1 MHESESGHLDAS
13 GLRIAFRTHGAP
25 ALDLDQLVLEPGA
38 RVALVGPSGS
48 GKTTLAY
55 ALTGILAPDRGEVRW
70 GEVIL
75 NQLSESRRDAWRRR
89 HVGFV
94 FQDFHLVPGLTPLEN
109 VLAPCYFT
117 ALRPTGEQVARAR
130 ALLAQVEVP
139 GARRDVTE
147 LSRGEQQRV
156 AIARALLHDP
166 PILVADEPTASLDAA
181 HSARV
186 IELLVGAAAERGRTL
201 IAVSHDRD
209 LIDRMGLVVRLEH
222 GRRVD

>member
-1 MHESESGHLDAS
+1 MDVS
-13 GLRIAFRTHGAP
+13 GLRIAFRTHGEP
-25 ALDLDQLVLEPGA
+25 ALDLDRLQLQPGA

-55 ALTGILAPDRGEVRW
+55 ALTGILTPDQGEVRW

-75 NQLSESRRDAWRRR
+75 SRLSESRRDAWRRR
-89 HVGFV
+89 NVGLV
-94 FQDFHLVPGLTPLEN
+94 FQDFHLVPGLSPLEN

-117 ALRPTGEQVARAR
+117 ALRPTGEQVTRAR

-139 GARRDVTE
+139 SARRDVSE

-166 PILVADEPTASLDAA
+166 PILVADEPTASLDEA

-186 IELLVGAAAERGRTL
+186 IELLLGAAAERGRTL
-201 IAVSHDRD
+201 IAVSHDRA
-209 LIDRMGLVVRLEH
+209 LIDRMELLVRLEH
-222 GRRVD
+222 GRRVS

>member
-1 MHESESGHLDAS
+1 MDVS
-13 GLRIAFRTHGAP
+13 GLRIAFRTHGEP
-25 ALDLDQLVLEPGA
+25 ALDLDRLQLQPGA

-55 ALTGILAPDRGEVRW
+55 ALTGILTPDQGEVRW

-75 NQLSESRRDAWRRR
+75 SRLSESRRDAWRRR
-89 HVGFV
+89 NVGLV
-94 FQDFHLVPGLTPLEN
+94 FQDFHLVPGLSPLEN

-117 ALRPTGEQVARAR
+117 ALSPTGEQVTRAR

-139 GARRDVTE
+139 SARRDVSE

-166 PILVADEPTASLDAA
+166 PILVADEPTASLDEA

-186 IELLVGAAAERGRTL
+186 IELLLGAAAERGRTL
-201 IAVSHDRD
+201 IAVSHDRA
-209 LIDRMGLVVRLEH
+209 LIDRMELLVRLEH
-222 GRRVD
+222 GRRVS

>member
-1 MHESESGHLDAS
+1 MDAS
-13 GLRIAFRTHGAP
+13 GLRIALRTHGEP
-25 ALDLDQLVLEPGA
+25 ALDLDRLQLQPGA

-55 ALTGILAPDRGEVRW
+55 ALTGILTPDQGEVRW

-75 NQLSESRRDAWRRR
+75 SRLSESRRDAWRRR
-89 HVGFV
+89 NVGLV
-94 FQDFHLVPGLTPLEN
+94 FQDFHLVPGLSPLEN

-130 ALLAQVEVP
+130 ELLAQVEVP
-139 GARRDVTE
+139 SARRDVSE

-166 PILVADEPTASLDAA
+166 PILVADEPTASLDEA

-186 IELLVGAAAERGRTL
+186 IELLLGAAAERGRTL
-201 IAVSHDRD
+201 IAVSHDRA
-209 LIDRMGLVVRLEH
+209 LIDRMELLVRLEH
-222 GRRVD
+222 GRRVS